1 MTVRRPAS
9 KSAEIVD
16 MSCYVQLSP
25 SNARRRQTQS
35 GSPQEATLL
44 SMRQHLGLQASIEID
59 DLAGIQTHYS
69 ISVRDRIVND
79 VRKLLN
85 LEFGSLRVYRHRRM
99 FMIRHHCAEGLIAG
113 LLRVQYHA
121 RQISIPSV
129 NFFGEEA
136 DNPGV
141 SLSWGVGHSALE
153 AERERLRRRRHKR
166 FPVR

>member
-1 MTVRRPAS
+1 MRRPAS

-16 MSCYVQLSP
+16 MSVYVHVSRSRSRLVRNELP
-25 SNARRRQTQS
+25 RD
-35 GSPQEATLL
+35 ATLL

-69 ISVRDRIVND
+69 ISVRDDVVSE

-113 LLRVQYHA
+113 LLRIQYHA
-121 RQISIPSV
+121 RQITLPSV
-129 NFFGEEA
+129 NFFGEES
-136 DNPGV
+136 DKPGI

-166 FPVR
+166 FPAR

>member
-1 MTVRRPAS
+1 MTMRRPAS

-16 MSCYVQLSP
+16 MSCYVQP
-25 SNARRRQTQS
+25 STVGSRRRQVQS
-35 GSPQEATLL
+35 NSSQEATLL
-44 SMRQHLGLQASIEID
+44 SMRQYLGLQASIEID

-69 ISVRDRIVND
+69 ISVRDRVVSD

-99 FMIRHHCAEGLIAG
+99 FMIRHHSAEGLIAG

-121 RQISIPSV
+121 RQISMPSV

-136 DNPGV
+136 DKLGI

-166 FPVR
+166 FPCR